1 MIDQQVSSKTKR
13 KKSTAM
19 SDGFLSI
26 DPKSIPQPKLHGL
39 LLSAVAPRPI
49 AWASTISA
57 DGMPNLAPFSFFNV
71 FSSNPPICI
80 FSPAL
85 RGRDATRKHTLNNVE
100 AVPEVVINVVN
111 HALVEQCNLSSAEC
125 GADVNE
131 FDLAGLAMVPSQTV
145 RPFRVALS
153 PVQLECKVNEVKKM
167 GTNGGAGNLIIC
179 EVTMMHIS
187 DAVLDA
193 NGSIDQDKIDLVARL
208 GKDHYCRASGDA
220 LFDIAKPMSNAPIG
234 FMGLP
239 AEVRNSVV
247 LTGSELA
254 QLANV
259 AGLPSIDERAA
270 LLDADQMRFRKSL
283 TDAKVLHK
291 AAQALLAQGKVMEAW
306 AMLL

>member
-1 MIDQQVSSKTKR
+1 M
-13 KKSTAM
+13 
-19 SDGFLSI
+19 
-26 DPKSIPQPKLHGL
+26 
-39 LLSAVAPRPI
+39 
-49 AWASTISA
+49 
-57 DGMPNLAPFSFFNV
+57 
-71 FSSNPPICI
+71 
-80 FSPAL
+80 
-85 RGRDATRKHTLNNVE
+85 
-100 AVPEVVINVVN
+100 VINVVN